1 MCGLFEALSGLFP
14 ALWVTWQI
22 IFSLVSSAAQT
33 LCRALVG
40 PSDTPT
46 CPILSAVTYDLR
58 LSALCLPS
66 PWPHGEAGTLG
77 PGEGALGLLGDTFV
91 SHIHSCV

>member
-1 MCGLFEALSGLFP
+1 MGDVANYFLLICVLSCTDPVQAL
-14 ALWVTWQI
+14 A
-22 IFSLVSSAAQT
+22 
-33 LCRALVG
+33 G

-46 CPILSAVTYDLR
+46 CPILSVVTYDLR